1 MGVSCVLSDEARSNR
16 GAAADGL
23 YENVQRR
30 IVEVLQMEPVQLAA
44 ILAGAVLLA
53 SMISVEVGISV
64 ALIEL
69 ALGVALG
76 NAFNLDPNAS
86 WLVFIASFASVVL
99 TFLAGTEVDPD
110 DFRERFGASISI
122 GVVSFAGPFVIA
134 TLIAL
139 GPLGWSTK
147 ASLIAGTAL
156 STTSLAVVYAVLVE
170 TGLNTVRVGKLIM
183 SACFVTDMCTVIT
196 LSAIFIK
203 PTIWFPVFL
212 VVSVALI
219 VALPKLSPWF
229 FRRYGD
235 RVIEP
240 EIKLVFAIL
249 FALMVLGEEA
259 NSQAVLPAFVLG
271 LVMSRHYRQHQEE
284 QRRLRVVAFAFL
296 TPFFFLR
303 GGLNVSLAA
312 VFANLGVL
320 SLLVAA
326 KMIPKLS
333 LLYPLARRHTAPN
346 AAFTTLLMSTGLTFG
361 TISALYGLNAHIIDR
376 TQFSLLVTVVVL
388 SAIIPTAIAQHWLS
402 PPEPAEHPHH
412 LLPPEPSEILIGGAS

>member
-1 MGVSCVLSDEARSNR
+1 
-16 GAAADGL
+16 
-23 YENVQRR
+23 
-30 IVEVLQMEPVQLAA
+30 MEPVQLAA

-53 SMISVEVGISV
+53 SMVSVEVGISV

-69 ALGVALG
+69 ALGVGLG
-76 NAFNLDPNAS
+76 NTFSLDPNAG

-99 TFLAGTEVDPD
+99 TFLAGAEVDPD
-110 DFRERFGASISI
+110 DFRERFGASMAI
-122 GVVSFAGPFVIA
+122 GVVSFLGPFVAA

-139 GPLGWSTK
+139 GPLGWTTK

-183 SACFVTDMCTVIT
+183 SACFVTDMCTVIA
-196 LSAIFIK
+196 LSVIFIK
-203 PTIWFPVFL
+203 PTVWFPVFL

-219 VALPKLSPWF
+219 VLLPKLSPWF
-229 FRRYGD
+229 FGRYGD

-240 EIKLVFAIL
+240 EIKLVFVIL
-249 FALMVLGEEA
+249 FVLMVLGKEA

-271 LVMSRHYRQHQEE
+271 LVMSRHYQRHQEE

-303 GGLNVSLAA
+303 GGMNVSLAA

-320 SLLVAA
+320 GLLVAA

-333 LLYPLARRHTAPN
+333 LVYPLARRHTSPHAT
-346 AAFTTLLMSTGLTFG
+346 FTTLLMSTGLTFG
-361 TISALYGLNAHIIDR
+361 TISALYGLSAHIIDR

-388 SAIIPTAIAQHWLS
+388 SAIVPTAIAQRWYS
-402 PPEPAEHPHH
+402 PPAEATGEHPHH
-412 LLPPEPSEILIGGAS
+412 LLPPEPSEMLIGEPSP